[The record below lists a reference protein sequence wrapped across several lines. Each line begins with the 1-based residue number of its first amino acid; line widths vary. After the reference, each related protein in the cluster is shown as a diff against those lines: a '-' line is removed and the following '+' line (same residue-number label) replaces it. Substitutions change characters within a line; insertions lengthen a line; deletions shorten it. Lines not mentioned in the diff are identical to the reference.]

1 MEILAQTVITGL
13 LLGGVFGLIAMGL
26 SLVFGVM
33 RIINFAH
40 GNLVLLGMYTVLL
53 LYTTFGINPFLA
65 LLIVVPI
72 GLLLGAALQ
81 SVLFARLRN
90 AGELP
95 QLLLTLGLG
104 IIIQSLVQVFFSPTQ
119 KSLHEFAWGSELI
132 AVGGIYLRPAHVVG
146 FVIAVAITIGL
157 TFLLKSTDFGR
168 QMRAT
173 VDDAEMAES
182 SGVRSKRIY
191 VIVVALGTCIALV
204 AGGVLITYQ
213 PASPT
218 LGNQFLV
225 LAFVA
230 VVLGGLGNIIGAFI
244 GGLIAGTVQQLTA
257 AYVSVGLQDVGLFTL
272 FILVLIFRPNGL
284 FGRTEVTA

>member
-1 MEILAQTVITGL
+1 MEILAQTVLTGL
-13 LLGGVFGLIAMGL
+13 LLGGVYGLIAMGL

-40 GNLVLLGMYTVLL
+40 GNIVLLGMYTVLM
-53 LYTTFGINPFLA
+53 LYTTLGINPFLA
-65 LLIVVPI
+65 LLIVVPV
-72 GLLLGAALQ
+72 GLLLGAVLQ
-81 SVLFARLRN
+81 SVLFARLRD

-104 IIIQSLVQVFFSPTQ
+104 IIIQSIVQVVFSPGQ
-119 KSLHEFAWGSELI
+119 RSLTGFAWGSELVDI
-132 AVGGIYLRPAHVVG
+132 GGIYLRPAHVVG
-146 FVIAVAITIGL
+146 FVIAIAITIGL
-157 TFLLKSTDFGR
+157 TFILKRTDFGR

-173 VDDAEMAES
+173 VDDAEIAES

-191 VIVVALGTCIALV
+191 IIAVGIGTSIALV
-204 AGGVLITYQ
+204 AGGVLVTYQ

-218 LGNQFLV
+218 LGNEFLV

-230 VVLGGLGNIIGAFI
+230 VVLGGLGNIMGAFI

-257 AYVSVGLQDVGLFTL
+257 AFVSVGLQDVGLFTL

-284 FGRTEVTA
+284 FGRKEITA